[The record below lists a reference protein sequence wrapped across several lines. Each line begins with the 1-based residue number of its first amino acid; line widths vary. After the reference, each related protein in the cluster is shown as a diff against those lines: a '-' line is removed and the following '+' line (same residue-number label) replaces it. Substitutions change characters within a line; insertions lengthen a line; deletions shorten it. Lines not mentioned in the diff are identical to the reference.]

1 MGLLS
6 WIILGLVVG
15 ILAKW
20 IMPGKD
26 PGGLILTTLLGV
38 AGAFIGGYLGSLA
51 GLGSV
56 SGFNVRSLLLAV
68 GGAVLVLF
76 AYRIMTKRR

>member
-15 ILAKW
+15 VLAKW

-38 AGAFIGGYLGSLA
+38 AGAFIGGYLGSLV

-56 SGFNVRSLLLAV
+56 SGFNLRSLGLAV

-76 AYRIMTKRR
+76 AYRVMTKRR